1 MGGAT
6 GRRSLTPL
14 RRWGLVVLAVVLVVG
29 VPLGVRSLPAQ
40 ESDVSATDLLALV
53 ADAQGRPW
61 SGLVETQGSL
71 ALPVADRF
79 TDVGAL
85 LGESTRLRVWWRDTE
100 SWRVDRLLAS
110 GETDLVHTDGRTT
123 QYDFDDAVATTS
135 VDPDVR
141 LPRTADLLPPVLA
154 RRLLQDVDAAQAS
167 RLPARRV
174 AGVSAPGL
182 RLVPGTERSSIE
194 RVDLW
199 ADPAS
204 GLVVRLEVYA
214 EGAADPDFTT
224 VMIDFSDQQPS
235 RERVTFTP
243 TAGTEQSFEE
253 VLDIADA
260 ANQYAPLRPPDTVA
274 GLPRTD
280 DEGGSQGAVG
290 VYGRGLT
297 QLIAIPLRGRE
308 AGPLREQVQRT
319 IGVEVTPAGA
329 TLLVGPLGV
338 LLTGEDDDGGWL
350 LVGTVDAVGLR
361 DAAQDLL
368 SGTVLVP
375 DDHADGNQ

>member
-1 MGGAT
+1 MTA
-6 GRRSLTPL
+6 L
-14 RRWGLVVLAVVLVVG
+14 RRWFLVALGVVLVVG
-29 VPLGVRSLPAQ
+29 VPVGVRSLPAGDS
-40 ESDVSATDLLALV
+40 EASAADLLALV
-53 ADAQGRPW
+53 DAAQGRSW

-85 LGESTRLRVWWRDTE
+85 LGESTRLRVWWRDPG

-110 GETDLVHTDGRTT
+110 GEVDLVHAEGRTT
-123 QYDFDDAVATTS
+123 EYDFDDAEATTS

-141 LPRTADLLPPVLA
+141 LPRSADLLPPVLA
-154 RRLLQDVDAAQAS
+154 QRLLEDVDAAQAS

-194 RVDLW
+194 RVDVW
-199 ADPAS
+199 VDPDS
-204 GLVVRLEVYA
+204 GVVLSLEVYA
-214 EGAADPDFTT
+214 VGAADPDFSATM
-224 VMIDFSDQQPS
+224 VDFSADRPA

-243 TAGTEQSFEE
+243 TAGTEQSFDD

-260 ANQYAPLRPPDTVA
+260 ADQYAPLRPPDRIA
-274 GLPRTD
+274 GLPRARD
-280 DEGGSQGAVG
+280 DGGSQGAVG

-308 AGPLREQVQRT
+308 AEPLREQVQRT
-319 IGVEVTPAGA
+319 PGVQVAPLGA
-329 TLLVGPLGV
+329 TLVVGPLGV
-338 LLTGEDDDGGWL
+338 LLTGEGDDGGWL
-350 LVGTVDAVGLR
+350 LVGTVDAVGLQ

-368 SGTVLVP
+368 RGTEVVE
-375 DDHADGNQ
+375 DR